1 MNPTPTLTGPSVP
14 GEVFYPSGDGL
25 PMAEAELHFWVIV
38 ALAEMLREHFSTLPD
53 VHVGG
58 NVNLYYEQGNPNAK
72 RAPDVMVV
80 KGVDDAKRYRDSFL
94 LWQENAV
101 PCAVIEVT
109 SKTTAEEDTGP
120 KRELYERLGVREYFL
135 FDPRSEH
142 LPRQLMGYRLVKV
155 AEGNGDN
162 GVEVRQQ
169 YDELVAAA
177 DGSLLSAELGLRLVP
192 RGIELDLVNPVTRQ
206 RLLPP
211 REKTEQL
218 AHQQQRADQAEQD
231 RDEALKQ
238 SEEALRQA
246 EQAGKQSEEDRR
258 LREEAQKQSAEDR
271 RLREEALK
279 QSEEA
284 LRQTEQAR
292 KQSAEDRRLREEAMK
307 QSQEATRRAELAEK
321 ERAELIERVERVEK
335 ERAERAEQA
344 EKDRQ
349 LREELEEELRRRRA
363 APPSEPPADSGD

>member
-1 MNPTPTLTGPSVP
+1 
-14 GEVFYPSGDGL
+14 
-25 PMAEAELHFWVIV
+25 MAETELHFWVIV
-38 ALAEMLREHFSTLPD
+38 ALAEMLREHFRTRQD

-58 NVNLYYEQGNPNAK
+58 NLNLYYEQGNPDAK
-72 RAPDVMVV
+72 RAPDIMVV

-109 SKTTAEEDTGP
+109 SKKTAEEDTGP
-120 KRELYERLGVREYFL
+120 KKELYERLGVREYFL

-162 GVEVRQQ
+162 GPEVRQQ
-169 YDELVAAA
+169 YDELAPAA

-211 REKTEQL
+211 REWAEQL
-218 AHQQQRADQAEQD
+218 ARYQQLTDQAEQG
-231 RDEALKQ
+231 R
-238 SEEALRQA
+238 EEALRQA
-246 EQAGKQSEEDRR
+246 
-258 LREEAQKQSAEDR
+258 
-271 RLREEALK
+271 
-279 QSEEA
+279 
-284 LRQTEQAR
+284 EQAR

-307 QSQEATRRAELAEK
+307 QSQEAARRAELAEK
-321 ERAELIERVERVEK
+321 ERTELLERVEK

-344 EKDRQ
+344 EKDRR
-349 LREELEEELRRRRA
+349 LREELEAELRRLRA
-363 APPSEPPADSGD
+363 APPSQPPPGEGG